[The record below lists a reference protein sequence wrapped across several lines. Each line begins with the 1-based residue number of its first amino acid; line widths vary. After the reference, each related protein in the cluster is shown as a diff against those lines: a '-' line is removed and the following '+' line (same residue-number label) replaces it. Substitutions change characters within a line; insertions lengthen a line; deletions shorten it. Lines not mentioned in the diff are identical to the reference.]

1 MAANAMLS
9 YPITGLVAATH
20 TPFHTDGSLHLDV
33 VEKQA
38 AHLAATG
45 VKRAFIGGTTGESHS
60 LSLTER
66 RALTERWMEVT
77 QGTDLRVI
85 VHVGA
90 NCLGDVRDLAAQA
103 QALGA
108 EAISAL
114 APSYFKPRDITS
126 LVACCAEIAAAAPD
140 LPFFFYDIPGFTGVS
155 LSMPQFLEQ
164 AADRI
169 PNLSGIKFT
178 NPDGMMFQQCLHH
191 QGGAFSILW
200 GTDECLLAGLALG
213 ATGAV
218 GSTYNFAAPIYH
230 RIITAF
236 NANDFA
242 AARAE
247 QKRSVDLVA
256 RLASIGYMG
265 AAKAV
270 MELLG
275 VPVGPARLPHANPDA
290 SQIKALKTDLEQM
303 GFFDWVKPGF

>member
-1 MAANAMLS
+1 MLPH
-9 YPITGLVAATH
+9 PITGLVAATH
-20 TPFHTDGSLHLDV
+20 TPFHADGSLNLAV

-38 AHLAATG
+38 AHLLANG

-60 LSLTER
+60 LSLAER

-77 QGTDLRVI
+77 KGSELKVV

-103 QALGA
+103 QSLGA

-114 APSYFKPRDITS
+114 TPSYFKPRDVAS
-126 LVACCAEIAAAAPD
+126 LVACCAEIASAAPE

-164 AADRI
+164 ATDRI
-169 PNLSGIKFT
+169 PNLAGIKFT
-178 NPDGMMFQQCLHH
+178 NPDGMMFQQCLH
-191 QGGAFSILW
+191 QNGGAFSILW

-218 GSTYNFAAPIYH
+218 GSTYNFTAPIYH
-230 RIITAF
+230 RLITAF
-236 NANDFA
+236 EAVDFET
-242 AARAE
+242 ARLE

-256 RLASIGYMG
+256 RLAAIGYMG

-270 MELLG
+270 MGLLG

-290 SQIKALKTDLEQM
+290 TQVAALKTDLENM
-303 GFFDWVKPGF
+303 GFFDWVKPGA

>member
-1 MAANAMLS
+1 MLPH
-9 YPITGLVAATH
+9 PITGLVAATH
-20 TPFHTDGSLHLDV
+20 TPFHADGNLNLAV

-38 AHLAATG
+38 AHLLANG

-60 LSLTER
+60 LSLAER

-77 QGTDLRVI
+77 KGSELKVV
-85 VHVGA
+85 VHVGT

-114 APSYFKPRDITS
+114 TPSYFKPRDVAS
-126 LVACCAEIAAAAPD
+126 LVACCAEIAAAAPE

-164 AADRI
+164 ATDRI
-169 PNLSGIKFT
+169 PNLAGIKFT

-191 QGGAFSILW
+191 RAPDGNAFSILW

-230 RIITAF
+230 RLIAAFEAVDFETA
-236 NANDFA
+236 
-242 AARAE
+242 RLE

-256 RLASIGYMG
+256 RLAAIGYMG

-270 MELLG
+270 MGLLG

-290 SQIKALKTDLEQM
+290 AQVAALQTDLEAM
-303 GFFDWVKPGF
+303 GFFEWVSGTR

>member
-1 MAANAMLS
+1 MIPH
-9 YPITGLVAATH
+9 PITGLVAATH
-20 TPFHTDGSLHLDV
+20 TPFHPDGSLHLAI

-38 AHLAATG
+38 AHLLATG

-60 LSLTER
+60 LSLDER

-77 QGTDLRVI
+77 KGSELRVI

-114 APSYFKPRDITS
+114 APSYFKPRDVGS
-126 LVACCAEIAAAAPD
+126 LVACCAEIAGAAPE
-140 LPFFFYDIPGFTGVS
+140 LPFFYYDIPGFTG
-155 LSMPQFLEQ
+155 LTHSMPEFLER

-178 NPDGMMFQQCLHH
+178 NPDGMMFQQCLNHRR
-191 QGGAFSILW
+191 GVWSILW

-213 ATGAV
+213 AKGAV

-230 RIITAF
+230 RIMASWAADEFETA
-236 NANDFA
+236 
-242 AARAE
+242 RTE
-247 QKRSVDLVA
+247 QMNSVNLVA
-256 RLASIGYMG
+256 RLASTGYMG

-270 MELLG
+270 MGMLG
-275 VPVGPARLPHANPDA
+275 VPVGPARLPHSNPDPGQLA
-290 SQIKALKTDLEQM
+290 SLRGDLEAM
-303 GFFDWVKPGF
+303 GFFAWVKA